1 MAIGISNYESR
12 EYISKNPIRSSIGA
26 IGYGTVQGI
35 NLAVD
40 TIDLGRDVVK
50 LARLSIKESVI
61 EAEIEAKKAEI
72 NGLDELAKLEAELTA
87 KKVALTR
94 RARPGAKA

>member
-72 NGLDELAKLEAELTA
+72 NGLDELAELEAVLTA
-87 KKVALTR
+87 KKAKLV
-94 RARPGAKA
+94 RPRAKA